1 MRSLWVLAPS
11 WGNDLDFDA
20 QRSCQQ
26 VGPFTSGIHL
36 KVKVVGVISD
46 RFDPHPAVID
56 VDAHRLYNA
65 SVATVET
72 NCHAQHPGEL
82 SNESLIIHAQG
93 GELWML
99 LARSRLAV
107 VTRHDSD
114 QLDLVL
120 GKASQLFAVP
130 DHVVRVLVMT

>member
-1 MRSLWVLAPS
+1 MLARS
-11 WGNDLDFDA
+11 WGNDLDVDA
-20 QRSCQQ
+20 ERICQQ
-26 VGPFTSGIHL
+26 VSPFTSGIHL
-36 KVKVVGVISD
+36 KVKVVGAIGN

-56 VDAHRLYNA
+56 VNTHRLYNA

-72 NCHAQHPGEL
+72 NCHTQHPGEL
-82 SNESLIIHAQG
+82 SNEPLIIHAQG
-93 GELWML
+93 GELRML

-114 QLDLVL
+114 QLDLML
-120 GKASQLFAVP
+120 SKASQLLAVP